1 MLQEVI
7 TDAEKDA
14 ILQTFHFRRLNAKE
28 YISCDFHAYENANH
42 GYIGGTRFSED
53 RTKLL
58 GHFSLAIQ
66 NDDPYFC
73 QEYPLSFQAEKTLND
88 ANSIVFSVSFLG
100 QVLTIILN
108 ADLLV
113 SGESTYQISY
123 RITDFLE
130 GILEGELPFA
140 FIR

>member
-1 MLQEVI
+1 MLQQAI
-7 TDAEKDA
+7 TDAEKYA

-28 YISCDFHAYENANH
+28 YISCDFHAYENANQ
-42 GYIGGTRFSED
+42 GYTNGTRFSED

-58 GHFSLAIQ
+58 GKFSLAIQ

-73 QEYPLSFQAEKTLND
+73 QEYHLSFQAEKTLND
-88 ANSIVFSVSFLG
+88 ANSIVFSLNFLG
-100 QVLTIILN
+100 ETLTIILN
-108 ADLLV
+108 VDLLV

-123 RITDFLE
+123 RITGFLE
-130 GILEGELPFA
+130 EILEGELPFA